1 MSAPETADSGP
12 PQQIRLTRRQMLQTT
27 AAAGG
32 AAALGTGAVDT
43 PLTATQDAEAGV
55 FTAGVLL
62 GAGAAVGLGVVGGM
76 ALERWKSE
84 DVDIDEDDLSDDRMT
99 QTYEVATLIN
109 DGFDDYRTISANE
122 FGDNDSGTSNTFND
136 AAWSEVRTTAVRGIQ
151 ENWSP
156 AKAKRRAGQKVDKQ
170 ATRFFLNHIQ
180 LWNRRVEAFY
190 PYMADDI
197 KDSNKDTIY
206 VRDDDYNETSL
217 RNDNF
222 DPSTVDKWEGVSVDD
237 TLVGMKTTAFDLPW
251 DPTKFDK
258 WDQEDVAVYIPWNLQ
273 PPLPNKFQET
283 GVGYPGLQG
292 QIFVTHDDYD
302 KIYPF
307 KYDQGFGK
315 YLNEMASDYDQI
327 KSDINTYID
336 TVYDAVSQGAVSE
349 IQTLSPRD
357 LIQEFAGASKMERET
372 AELAAAG
379 LYSPKEAG
387 GVVAK
392 VSHRDLSAD
401 SLWGRLFIRF
411 KDGYETTIEPGTEI
425 RDNSYQMAYLIYQ
438 DRTSNEPETALL
450 DGNVNLEIL
459 DVSGE
464 GIDQGENVD
473 NNTEDDGT
481 VPIWN
486 PDQDGETPAWIKKPP
501 AGETIVVET
510 EKGTYHFDPKRIKQ
524 RDDGTYV
531 IPDTQIPPG
540 ERIKKI
546 RAVGKLSYV
555 QPIENVPDPTTVDQA
570 RLTDRYGNISYFRDK
585 VREET
590 RGGGPGVGGD
600 WINEIIGFFGGI
612 KNAVIAA
619 VVAVVGAS
627 VVGALRG

>member
-1 MSAPETADSGP
+1 
-12 PQQIRLTRRQMLQTT
+12 MLQST

-32 AAALGTGAVDT
+32 AAALGTGAVET
-43 PLTATQDAEAGV
+43 PLTATQDAEAAV

-76 ALERWKSE
+76 ALQRWKSE
-84 DVDIDEDDLSDDRMT
+84 DVEINEDDLSDDRMT

-109 DGFDDYRTISANE
+109 DGFDDYRTISDNE
-122 FGDNDSGTSNTFND
+122 FDPQYNSTSNTFND
-136 AAWSEVRTTAVRGIQ
+136 AAWSELRTTAVRGIQ
-151 ENWSP
+151 EDWSP

-197 KDSNKDTIY
+197 NDSNKDTIFTE
-206 VRDDDYNETSL
+206 NEYQEDTAI
-217 RNDNF
+217 RNDSI
-222 DPSTVDKWEGVSVDD
+222 DPSSVSKWEGVSVDD
-237 TLVGMKTTAFDLPW
+237 NLVGIKTTAFDLPW
-251 DPTKFDK
+251 DPTKFEK
-258 WDQEDVAVYIPWNLQ
+258 WDREDVAVYVPWNLR
-273 PPLPNKFQET
+273 PPLPDKFLED
-283 GVGYPGLQG
+283 GVDSPGLKG
-292 QIFVTHDDYD
+292 KIKVKHDDYETI
-302 KIYPF
+302 KPYR
-307 KYDQGFGK
+307 YNRGFGK
-315 YLNEMASDYDQI
+315 YLNKMASDHTQI
-327 KSDINTYID
+327 KSDLNTYID

-349 IQTLSPRD
+349 IQALSPRD
-357 LIQEFAGASKMERET
+357 LVQEFAGANEMERET

-387 GVVAK
+387 GVMAK
-392 VSHRDLSAD
+392 VTHPDLTAE
-401 SLWGRLFIRF
+401 SLWGRLFVRF
-411 KDGYETTIEPGTEI
+411 RDGDEKTIEPGTKIEEYE
-425 RDNSYQMAYLIYQ
+425 YQMAYLIYQ

-450 DGNVNLEIL
+450 DGSHTLEVL

-464 GIDQGENVD
+464 GVDQGENVD
-473 NNTEDDGT
+473 KNTEEDGT

-486 PDQDGETPAWIKKPP
+486 PEQDGETPAWIKKPP

-510 EKGTYHFDPKRIKQ
+510 EKGSYYFDPESIKQ

-531 IPDTQIPPG
+531 IPDTQISPG

-546 RAVGKLSYV
+546 RAVGRLDYV
-555 QPIENVPDPTTVDQA
+555 QPIDNVPDPTTVDQA
-570 RLTDRYGNISYFRDK
+570 RLTDRYDNISYFRDK

-590 RGGGPGVGGD
+590 TRGGGGVGGD

>member
-1 MSAPETADSGP
+1 MSAPEIADSGP
-12 PQQIRLTRRQMLQTT
+12 PQQIRLTRRQMLQST

-32 AAALGTGAVDT
+32 AAALGTGAVET
-43 PLTATQDAEAGV
+43 PLTATQDAEAAV

-76 ALERWKSE
+76 ALQRWKSE
-84 DVDIDEDDLSDDRMT
+84 DVEINEDDLSDDRMT

-109 DGFDDYRTISANE
+109 DGFDDYRTISDNE
-122 FGDNDSGTSNTFND
+122 FDPQYNSTSNTFND
-136 AAWSEVRTTAVRGIQ
+136 AAWSELRTTAVRGIQ
-151 ENWSP
+151 EDWSP

-197 KDSNKDTIY
+197 NDSNKDTIFTE
-206 VRDDDYNETSL
+206 NEYQEDTAI
-217 RNDNF
+217 RNDSI
-222 DPSTVDKWEGVSVDD
+222 DPSSVSKWEGVSVDD
-237 TLVGMKTTAFDLPW
+237 NLVGIKTTAFDLPW
-251 DPTKFDK
+251 DPTKFEK
-258 WDQEDVAVYIPWNLQ
+258 WDREDVAVYVPWNLR
-273 PPLPNKFQET
+273 PPLPDKFLED
-283 GVGYPGLQG
+283 GVDSPGLKG
-292 QIFVTHDDYD
+292 KIKVKHDDYETI
-302 KIYPF
+302 KPYR
-307 KYDQGFGK
+307 YNRGFGK
-315 YLNEMASDYDQI
+315 YLNKMASDHTQI
-327 KSDINTYID
+327 KSDLNTYID

-349 IQTLSPRD
+349 IQALSPRD
-357 LIQEFAGASKMERET
+357 LVQEFAGANEMERET

-387 GVVAK
+387 GVMAK
-392 VSHRDLSAD
+392 VTHPDLTAE
-401 SLWGRLFIRF
+401 SLWGRLFVRF
-411 KDGYETTIEPGTEI
+411 RDGDEKTIEPGTKIEEYE
-425 RDNSYQMAYLIYQ
+425 YQMAYLIYQ

-450 DGNVNLEIL
+450 DGSHTLEVL

-464 GIDQGENVD
+464 GVDQGENVD
-473 NNTEDDGT
+473 KNTEEDGT

-486 PDQDGETPAWIKKPP
+486 PEQDGETPAWIKKPP

-510 EKGTYHFDPKRIKQ
+510 EKGSYYFDPESIKQ

-531 IPDTQIPPG
+531 IPDTQISPG

-546 RAVGKLSYV
+546 RAVGRLDYV
-555 QPIENVPDPTTVDQA
+555 QPIDNVPDPTTVDQA
-570 RLTDRYGNISYFRDK
+570 RLTDRYDNISYFRDK

-590 RGGGPGVGGD
+590 TRGGGGVGGD